1 MPRLYIAIPYTGKM
15 LYFAVFGMK
24 EWSERPECKLVEY
37 KHADCASFKLC
48 LDFLLCRELTGRG
61 PRGAVMGRAL
71 ILSRKKLG
79 KPTNLD
85 FISMFLLFSMSD

>member
-1 MPRLYIAIPYTGKM
+1 MDRDNDRVKWHDKARATN
-15 LYFAVFGMK
+15 
-24 EWSERPECKLVEY
+24 
-37 KHADCASFKLC
+37 ADCASFKLC